1 MPLYEL
7 NGVRPRIDPTAWI
20 APTAVIIGNVE
31 VGPRASVWWGCT
43 LRGDASEIRVGE
55 GSNIQDGSVIHCS
68 RHLPTLI
75 GANVTIGHLACIE
88 GCVVED
94 GALVGTAAVMLQRS
108 RLGSGAMLAA
118 GAVLGEGSEVPA
130 GMLAAGVPA
139 AVKKEL
145 SGSSAEWVARP
156 AAHYRE
162 LAAMYREGLRPPD

>member
-7 NGVRPRIDPTAWI
+7 DGVRPRVDPTAWI
-20 APTAVIIGNVE
+20 APTAVIIGKVE
-31 VGPRASVWWGCT
+31 IGPRASVWWGCT

-55 GSNIQDGSVIHCS
+55 GTNIQDGSVIHCS

-75 GANVTIGHLACIE
+75 GAHVTVGHMACIE

-108 RLGSGAMLAA
+108 RLGAGAMLAA
-118 GAVLGEGSEVPA
+118 GAVLAEGSEVPA

-162 LAAMYREGLRPPD
+162 LAAIYRQGLRPPA